1 MRKRNLLIVVSIV
14 GIATL
19 FIAGSI
25 FAAGKAPDVIKMQNK
40 AYEKHTKGVV
50 EFSHKKH
57 MDDYAKKSPEFYKN
71 KCGEC
76 HHDDKGKP
84 LAGLKDGDPVKSC
97 AECHKK
103 PGEKPKG
110 KDAPK
115 LTKQQE
121 LEYHAEAI
129 HDNCRGCHK
138 NFNKKTNS
146 KAAPETCAKCH
157 PGKEK

>member
-1 MRKRNLLIVVSIV
+1 MRKRNLLVVVSIV
-14 GIATL
+14 GIAAL

-25 FAAGKAPDVIKMQNK
+25 FAAGKAPDVIKLQKK
-40 AYEKHTKGVV
+40 AYE
-50 EFSHKKH
+50 
-57 MDDYAKKSPEFYKN
+57 
-71 KCGEC
+71 
-76 HHDDKGKP
+76 
-84 LAGLKDGDPVKSC
+84 
-97 AECHKK
+97 K

-129 HDNCRGCHK
+129 HENCRGCHK